1 MLAKRH
7 EFEGYVVEVLRRG
20 IDAGALADRGDPKVV
35 AFGIIGMTM
44 WAYHWFDP
52 ARGGERELG
61 ELYADMVLDGLRA

>member
-1 MLAKRH
+1 
-7 EFEGYVVEVLRRG
+7 
-20 IDAGALADRGDPKVV
+20 
-35 AFGIIGMTM
+35 MTM